1 METLWQDL
9 RYGARM
15 LLKRPGFTFV
25 AVLSLALGIGA
36 NTSIFAIVDGFLWR
50 PFPVEDPD
58 RLVGVFTTD
67 PKNPGFLP
75 TSTLNYEDFRDQN
88 QVFTGL
94 AAYGFAPLDL
104 THGGE
109 TERIFGLQVTAN
121 YFDVLGVRFSHGR
134 GFLPEEGKAL
144 GSEPVVVLSYALWQ
158 NRFGGD
164 LNLLGQSVTLN
175 HAPYTVVG
183 IAPQKFT
190 GTIPAITPDVWV
202 PYTMRDH
209 LLPAFAWL
217 AESRRGLWLNLL
229 GRLKPDIS
237 LEKAR
242 AGMQTLARQLE
253 QQYPEANEGR
263 SVELTTL
270 AEARAN
276 PTGAA
281 QNPIPLIAGLLLAIV
296 GVVLL
301 IACANVANLLLA
313 RAASRQK
320 EIAVRLAMGATRIR
334 LLRQLLTESM
344 LLSLL
349 GGIAGLLVAF
359 WATDLLLAFQ
369 PQGGFV
375 PLNLDASINFRVLGF
390 TLFVSLLTGLVF
402 GLAPALQTSRPD
414 IHESLKEG
422 GRQAAEG
429 AGRGRL
435 RSLLVVAE
443 VALAAVALIGAGLFV
458 RSLNNAMAIDP
469 GFRSENI
476 VTMNLD
482 VSLQGYEPVRGQE
495 FYRQLQERLQTVSG
509 VESVT
514 LASRLPL
521 GFGLQRT
528 VILEGQVSSED
539 DRGVLVNVN
548 YVEPG
553 YFDTLDIPLMRGRK
567 FEVFDDADSPRIA
580 IINQTMARRFWPGQE
595 ALGKRFQFPTGRDAE
610 RTAMIEVVGIAR
622 DSKYV
627 TLGEDPI
634 PFAYIPFRQEYTPA
648 MTLFLHT
655 AADPAGIM
663 PMVRREVRAMD
674 AGLPIFNVQPLTQQ
688 IGNSLFLARM
698 GAWLLGVF
706 GLLALLLASV
716 GIYGV
721 ISYSVSQRTHEIGIR
736 LALGAQRADIL
747 KMVLRQ
753 AMVLILL
760 GMAIGMAVAFAAT
773 RLIVSLLYGVS
784 AADPVIFAGIALLL
798 AVVALLACYVPAR
811 RAMRIDPLVALRY
824 E

>member
-1 METLWQDL
+1 M
-9 RYGARM
+9 
-15 LLKRPGFTFV
+15 
-25 AVLSLALGIGA
+25 
-36 NTSIFAIVDGFLWR
+36 
-50 PFPVEDPD
+50 
-58 RLVGVFTTD
+58 
-67 PKNPGFLP
+67 
-75 TSTLNYEDFRDQN
+75 
-88 QVFTGL
+88 
-94 AAYGFAPLDL
+94 
-104 THGGE
+104 
-109 TERIFGLQVTAN
+109 
-121 YFDVLGVRFSHGR
+121 
-134 GFLPEEGKAL
+134 
-144 GSEPVVVLSYALWQ
+144 
-158 NRFGGD
+158 
-164 LNLLGQSVTLN
+164 
-175 HAPYTVVG
+175 
-183 IAPQKFT
+183 
-190 GTIPAITPDVWV
+190 
-202 PYTMRDH
+202 
-209 LLPAFAWL
+209 
-217 AESRRGLWLNLL
+217 
-229 GRLKPDIS
+229 
-237 LEKAR
+237 
-242 AGMQTLARQLE
+242 
-253 QQYPEANEGR
+253 
-263 SVELTTL
+263 
-270 AEARAN
+270 
-276 PTGAA
+276 
-281 QNPIPLIAGLLLAIV
+281 
-296 GVVLL
+296 
-301 IACANVANLLLA
+301 
-313 RAASRQK
+313 
-320 EIAVRLAMGATRIR
+320 
-334 LLRQLLTESM
+334 
-344 LLSLL
+344 
-349 GGIAGLLVAF
+349 
-359 WATDLLLAFQ
+359 
-369 PQGGFV
+369 
-375 PLNLDASINFRVLGF
+375 
-390 TLFVSLLTGLVF
+390 
-402 GLAPALQTSRPD
+402 
-414 IHESLKEG
+414 
-422 GRQAAEG
+422 
-429 AGRGRL
+429 
-435 RSLLVVAE
+435 
-443 VALAAVALIGAGLFV
+443 
-458 RSLNNAMAIDP
+458 
-469 GFRSENI
+469 
-476 VTMNLD
+476 
-482 VSLQGYEPVRGQE
+482 
-495 FYRQLQERLQTVSG
+495 
-509 VESVT
+509 
-514 LASRLPL
+514 
-521 GFGLQRT
+521 
-528 VILEGQVSSED
+528 SSED

-674 AGLPIFNVQPLTQQ
+674 AGLPIFNVQPLAQQ

-773 RLIVSLLYGVS
+773 RLIVSLLYRVS